1 MLKSAIAKVNEEII
15 KEHKESN
22 KRRKRETRHKPK
34 EFCQFDQVVMPF
46 KTYIQE
52 MVCPYFRQKLYK
64 QYYCNG
70 RHQPCIR
77 CTSSDMSK

>member
-1 MLKSAIAKVNEEII
+1 MLKSSITKVNEKII
-15 KEHKESN
+15 EEYKSN
-22 KRRKRETRHKPK
+22 NRKRREARHKTK
-34 EFCQFDQVVMPF
+34 ELCQFNQVVLPF

-52 MVCPYFRQKLYK
+52 MVCPHLRRTLHK